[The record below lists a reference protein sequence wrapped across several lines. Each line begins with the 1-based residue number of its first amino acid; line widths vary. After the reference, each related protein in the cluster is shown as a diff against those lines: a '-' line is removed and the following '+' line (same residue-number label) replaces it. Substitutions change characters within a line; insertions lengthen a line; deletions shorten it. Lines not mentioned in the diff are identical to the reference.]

1 MSNEF
6 EQISLKAG
14 FMKHNGGVL
23 FRNISNT
30 EYEFKSIISEN
41 HLNAA
46 RISHGGYLA
55 ALIDAGAGTAAHRSA
70 ENAPCV
76 TISLDLKF
84 IGASKVGDEI
94 TGRVKILKK
103 TKTLVFLFCEL
114 FCDKK
119 IITSASGVWKILKK
133 S

>member
-84 IGASKVGDEI
+84 ISASKVGDEI

-114 FCDKK
+114 SCNEK